1 MKCTSF
7 WKGSGKE
14 TLVLWLG
21 QAGMGLQVVLNR
33 MLEKRAFSTGRVL
46 EAKVERV
53 YARAGSEGTPVG
65 PAWDAQV
72 PLGLGGAGV
81 RRPQRPA
88 GRRRKVLEAFARV
101 LSLSP
106 SFRDGSRLF
115 VTARGIPRS
124 GPCGFAYGERRFRE
138 PFFPV
143 F

>member
-53 YARAGSEGTPVG
+53 YARAGSAGTPVG
-65 PAWDAQV
+65 PAWEGRESDGCSVQQAADGRCWK
-72 PLGLGGAGV
+72 PLLACC
-81 RRPQRPA
+81 P
-88 GRRRKVLEAFARV
+88 
-101 LSLSP
+101 
-106 SFRDGSRLF
+106 
-115 VTARGIPRS
+115 
-124 GPCGFAYGERRFRE
+124 
-138 PFFPV
+138 
-143 F
+143 

>member
-53 YARAGSEGTPVG
+53 YARAGSAGTPVG

-106 SFRDGSRLF
+106 LFRGGSRLF

-124 GPCGFAYGERRFRE
+124 GPCGFAYGKRRFRE
-138 PFFPV
+138 PFFPI

>member
-33 MLEKRAFSTGRVL
+33 ILEKRAFSTGRVL

-53 YARAGSEGTPVG
+53 YARAGSAGTPVG

-81 RRPQRPA
+81 
-88 GRRRKVLEAFARV
+88 
-101 LSLSP
+101 
-106 SFRDGSRLF
+106 
-115 VTARGIPRS
+115 
-124 GPCGFAYGERRFRE
+124 
-138 PFFPV
+138 
-143 F
+143 

>member
-53 YARAGSEGTPVG
+53 YARAGSAGTPVG

-106 SFRDGSRLF
+106 SFRGGSRLF

-124 GPCGFAYGERRFRE
+124 GPCSFAYGEQRFRE

>member
-1 MKCTSF
+1 MYFILERKR
-7 WKGSGKE
+7 E
-14 TLVLWLG
+14 RN
-21 QAGMGLQVVLNR
+21 AGFVAGAGGDGAASRSESV
-33 MLEKRAFSTGRVL
+33 LEKRAFSTGRVL

-53 YARAGSEGTPVG
+53 YARAGSAGTPVG

-106 SFRDGSRLF
+106 SFRGGSRLF